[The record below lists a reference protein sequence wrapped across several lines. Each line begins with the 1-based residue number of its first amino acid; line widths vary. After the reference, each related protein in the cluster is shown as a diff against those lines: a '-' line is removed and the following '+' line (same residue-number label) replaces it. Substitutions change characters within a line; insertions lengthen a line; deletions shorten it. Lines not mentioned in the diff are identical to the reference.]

1 MIKVE
6 NVSKIIAGKTIFS
19 NVNLLLQTSQSY
31 ALVGHSGSGKS
42 TFLNCIGSLENF
54 SGEIRVDDQPLS
66 KINKRNYFRQ
76 TLGYLFQNYGLID
89 NQNVKENLDIGLAYR
104 KIPAKEKSALK
115 KQVLED
121 LNLKVDLYRRI
132 STLSGGE
139 QQRVALA
146 RLILKDPKVVL
157 ADEPTGS
164 LDQDNGLVIITHL
177 LKMAGKGAIVIIA
190 THDPAVAEKCD
201 QRINI
206 EDFKKSQNIICFLKF
221 ELPCNIYFKQN
232 R

>member
-66 KINKRNYFRQ
+66 KINKRNYFLQ

-115 KQVLED
+115 KQVLKD

-177 LKMAGKGAIVIIA
+177 LKMAGKGATVIIA

>member
-76 TLGYLFQNYGLID
+76 TLGYLFQNYGL
-89 NQNVKENLDIGLAYR
+89 
-104 KIPAKEKSALK
+104 
-115 KQVLED
+115 
-121 LNLKVDLYRRI
+121 
-132 STLSGGE
+132 
-139 QQRVALA
+139 
-146 RLILKDPKVVL
+146 
-157 ADEPTGS
+157 
-164 LDQDNGLVIITHL
+164 
-177 LKMAGKGAIVIIA
+177 
-190 THDPAVAEKCD
+190 
-201 QRINI
+201 
-206 EDFKKSQNIICFLKF
+206 
-221 ELPCNIYFKQN
+221 
-232 R
+232 

>member
-1 MIKVE
+1 MISRFCQ
-6 NVSKIIAGKTIFS
+6 NRQYF
-19 NVNLLLQTSQSY
+19 LL
-31 ALVGHSGSGKS
+31 
-42 TFLNCIGSLENF
+42 CC
-54 SGEIRVDDQPLS
+54 R
-66 KINKRNYFRQ
+66 
-76 TLGYLFQNYGLID
+76 QNYGLID

-121 LNLKVDLYRRI
+121 LNLKVDLHRRI

-177 LKMAGKGAIVIIA
+177 LKMAGKGATVIIA
-190 THDPAVAEKCD
+190 TRDPAVAEKCD

-206 EDFKKSQNIICFLKF
+206 EDFKKAKI
-221 ELPCNIYFKQN
+221 
-232 R
+232 

>member
-19 NVNLLLQTSQSY
+19 NVNLLLQISQSY

-177 LKMAGKGAIVIIA
+177 LKMAGKGATVIIA

>member
-76 TLGYLFQNYGLID
+76 TLGYFCQNYGLID

-121 LNLKVDLYRRI
+121 LNLKVDLHRRI

-177 LKMAGKGAIVIIA
+177 LKMAGKGATVIIA
-190 THDPAVAEKCD
+190 TRDPAVAEKCD

-206 EDFKKSQNIICFLKF
+206 EDFKKAKI
-221 ELPCNIYFKQN
+221 
-232 R
+232 

>member
-19 NVNLLLQTSQSY
+19 NVNLLLQTGQSY

-121 LNLKVDLYRRI
+121 LNLKVDLHRRI

-177 LKMAGKGAIVIIA
+177 LKMAGKGATVIIA

-201 QRINI
+201 QIINI
-206 EDFKKSQNIICFLKF
+206 EDFKKAKI
-221 ELPCNIYFKQN
+221 
-232 R
+232 

>member
-177 LKMAGKGAIVIIA
+177 LKMAGKGATVIIA

-206 EDFKKSQNIICFLKF
+206 KDFKKSQNIICFLKF

>member
-121 LNLKVDLYRRI
+121 LNLKVDLHRRI

-177 LKMAGKGAIVIIA
+177 LKMAGKGATVIIA

-206 EDFKKSQNIICFLKF
+206 EDFKKAKI
-221 ELPCNIYFKQN
+221 
-232 R
+232 

>member
-42 TFLNCIGSLENF
+42 TFLNCIGSLENL

-121 LNLKVDLYRRI
+121 LNLKVDLHRRI

-177 LKMAGKGAIVIIA
+177 LKMAGKGATVIIA

-206 EDFKKSQNIICFLKF
+206 EDFKKAKI
-221 ELPCNIYFKQN
+221 
-232 R
+232 

>member
-19 NVNLLLQTSQSY
+19 NVNLLLQTGQSY

-121 LNLKVDLYRRI
+121 LNLKVDLHRRI

-177 LKMAGKGAIVIIA
+177 LKMAGKGATIIIA

-201 QRINI
+201 QIINI
-206 EDFKKSQNIICFLKF
+206 EDFKKAKI
-221 ELPCNIYFKQN
+221 
-232 R
+232 

>member
-1 MIKVE
+1 MI
-6 NVSKIIAGKTIFS
+6 SRFCQS
-19 NVNLLLQTSQSY
+19 RQYFLL
-31 ALVGHSGSGKS
+31 
-42 TFLNCIGSLENF
+42 CC
-54 SGEIRVDDQPLS
+54 R
-66 KINKRNYFRQ
+66 
-76 TLGYLFQNYGLID
+76 QNYGLID

-121 LNLKVDLYRRI
+121 LNLKVDLHRRI

-177 LKMAGKGAIVIIA
+177 LKMAGKGATVIIA

>member
-164 LDQDNGLVIITHL
+164 LD
-177 LKMAGKGAIVIIA
+177 
-190 THDPAVAEKCD
+190 
-201 QRINI
+201 
-206 EDFKKSQNIICFLKF
+206 
-221 ELPCNIYFKQN
+221 
-232 R
+232 

>member
-54 SGEIRVDDQPLS
+54 SGEIRLDDQPLS

-121 LNLKVDLYRRI
+121 LNLKVDLHRRI

-177 LKMAGKGAIVIIA
+177 LKMAGKGATVIIA

-206 EDFKKSQNIICFLKF
+206 EDFKKAKI
-221 ELPCNIYFKQN
+221 
-232 R
+232 

>member
-19 NVNLLLQTSQSY
+19 KVNLLLQTSQSY

-177 LKMAGKGAIVIIA
+177 LKMAGKGATVIIA

>member
-121 LNLKVDLYRRI
+121 LNLKVDLHRRI

-177 LKMAGKGAIVIIA
+177 LKMAGKGATVIIA
-190 THDPAVAEKCD
+190 TRDPAVAEKCD

-206 EDFKKSQNIICFLKF
+206 EDFKKAKI
-221 ELPCNIYFKQN
+221 
-232 R
+232 

>member
-1 MIKVE
+1 M
-6 NVSKIIAGKTIFS
+6 
-19 NVNLLLQTSQSY
+19 
-31 ALVGHSGSGKS
+31 
-42 TFLNCIGSLENF
+42 CC
-54 SGEIRVDDQPLS
+54 R
-66 KINKRNYFRQ
+66 
-76 TLGYLFQNYGLID
+76 QNYGLID

-177 LKMAGKGAIVIIA
+177 LKMAGKGATVIIA

>member
-177 LKMAGKGAIVIIA
+177 LKMAGKGATVIIA

-201 QRINI
+201 QSINI
-206 EDFKKSQNIICFLKF
+206 EDFKKKPKYNLFSQV
-221 ELPCNIYFKQN
+221 
-232 R
+232 

>member
-177 LKMAGKGAIVIIA
+177 LKMAGKGATVIIT

>member
-177 LKMAGKGAIVIIA
+177 LKMAGKGATVIIA

>member
-19 NVNLLLQTSQSY
+19 NVNLLLQISQSY

-42 TFLNCIGSLENF
+42 TFLNCISSLENF

-177 LKMAGKGAIVIIA
+177 LKMAGKGATVIIA

>member
-177 LKMAGKGAIVIIA
+177 LKMAGKGATVIIA

-221 ELPCNIYFKQN
+221 ELPCKIYFKQN